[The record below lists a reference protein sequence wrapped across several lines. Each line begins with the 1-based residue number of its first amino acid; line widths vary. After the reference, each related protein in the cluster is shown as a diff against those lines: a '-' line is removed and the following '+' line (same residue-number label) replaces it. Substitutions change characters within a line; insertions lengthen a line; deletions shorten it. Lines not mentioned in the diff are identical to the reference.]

1 MLFKYLIKLS
11 CLIMLLVVTHSAVGQ
26 KHGKYDA
33 IYTGI
38 PWFDQFGKPVS
49 AHAGSMVKSGS
60 KYYLF
65 GEAHTDSSNAFA
77 GFNCY
82 SSSDLYNWKFESI
95 ALPVQANGKLA
106 ANQVGERVKVMK
118 CPKTGEY
125 VMYMHTD
132 SLGYTKPAVGYATS
146 KSVTGPYVFKGE
158 LLFNGAPIKKWDM
171 GTFQDKD
178 GSGYVLVHGGHIYKL
193 SDDYKS
199 ISGQV
204 LKDMS
209 PECESPAM
217 FRKGN
222 TYYWLSSHRTSW
234 ERNDNFYYTAN
245 SLGGPWTY
253 RGEFAPKG
261 TLTWNSQTTFVFPVE
276 GLKDTT
282 YVFMGDRWSFP
293 KQNSAATYV
302 WQPLTVSG
310 NSLSIPNYYEAWQI
324 DPVTGSNMRKTAGV
338 TIIDHANLKQVSY
351 RGAWQQATISD
362 TFRVSSTDNQNASF
376 SIKFTGR
383 QIGLYFL
390 SKPDNGY
397 ARIVL
402 HDSKGRTMLNSVVD
416 MYCKYPILELKYIT
430 PVMAKEI
437 YTLTVSVMNERP
449 NWSDKRKNTYGS
461 TGNFVSFNK
470 AVIKD

>member
-1 MLFKYLIKLS
+1 MATKYLIKLS
-11 CLIMLLVVTHSAVGQ
+11 CLIMLLMVAHSAVGQ

-33 IYTGI
+33 IYSGI

-49 AHAGSMVKSGS
+49 AHAASMVKCGN

-65 GEAHTDSSNAFA
+65 GEAHTDTSNAFA

-82 SSSDLYNWKFESI
+82 SSTDLYNWKFESI
-95 ALPVQANGKLA
+95 ALPVQSNGRLA
-106 ANQVGERVKVMK
+106 KNRIGERVKVMK

-146 KSVTGPYVFKGE
+146 KNITGPYTFRGE
-158 LLFNGAPIKKWDM
+158 LLFNGTPIKKWDM
-171 GTFQDKD
+171 GTFQDED
-178 GSGYVLVHGGHIYKL
+178 GSGYLLVHGGHIYKL

-199 ISGQV
+199 ITEQV

-222 TYYWLSSHRTSW
+222 TYYWLSSHRSSW

-245 SLGGPWTY
+245 SLKGPWTA
-253 RGEFAPKG
+253 RGLFAPEG
-261 TLTWNSQTTFVFPVE
+261 SLTWNSQTTYVFPVE

-282 YVFMGDRWSFP
+282 YIFMGDRWSFP
-293 KQNSAATYV
+293 RQRSAATYV

-310 NSLSIPNYYEAWQI
+310 NSLSIPNSCEAWQI
-324 DPVTGSNMRKTAGV
+324 NPGTGYAAPKLAG
-338 TIIDHANLKQVSY
+338 TTSIEHNDLKRISY
-351 RGAWQQATISD
+351 KGAWQQAIVAD
-362 TFRVSSTDNQNASF
+362 TLRVNSADDPGASF
-376 SIKFTGR
+376 SVTFTGR
-383 QIGLYFL
+383 QIGLYCL

-397 ARIVL
+397 VRIVL
-402 HDSKGRTMLNSVVD
+402 CNAKGRAILNSVVD
-416 MYCKYPILELKYIT
+416 MYCKYPVLGLKYIT
-430 PVMAKEI
+430 PVLAKGN
-437 YTLTVSVMNERP
+437 YTLTVSVMVERP

-470 AVIKD
+470 AVIKE